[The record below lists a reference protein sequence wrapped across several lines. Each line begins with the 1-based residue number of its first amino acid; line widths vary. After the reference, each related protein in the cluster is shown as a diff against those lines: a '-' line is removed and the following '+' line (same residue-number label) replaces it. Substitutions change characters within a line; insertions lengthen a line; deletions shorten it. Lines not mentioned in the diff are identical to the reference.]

1 MKKRKKKP
9 ETFYQDLARKY
20 ICKKFGCVAV
30 RELNFG
36 GPKFDVVGF
45 SPDNDEF
52 YIVECKRTKRA
63 VGVGQTF
70 GQILAYKAM
79 ILDAGEK
86 FLDAFNEKLV
96 KEGIKKVRFWANSA
110 RFVEAGKIPVRFFVA
125 LLDEACRPEILQL
138 IKKDL
143 RGVGII
149 RINRYNQCRDYIKRS
164 GIEDYELC
172 ESSRVE
178 IPIAMPLRNDLK
190 RVLQYTNSSPNV
202 FVLAAKLD
210 SKIRKMKP
218 ARTTAVLRGEY
229 AIVYRTTKNFAELY
243 PREEH
248 LRVAIKGS
256 KGWKQRNVEKPGQ
269 LSSLFPKIR
278 KAIERSLG

>member
-1 MKKRKKKP
+1 MKKKP
-9 ETFYQDLARKY
+9 ESFYQDLARKY
-20 ICKKFGCVAV
+20 VCKKFGCVAV

-79 ILDAGEK
+79 ILEAGDK

-110 RFVEAGKIPVRFFVA
+110 RFVEARKIPVRFYVA
-125 LLDEACRPEILQL
+125 LLDEACRPEMLEL

-143 RGVGII
+143 KGVGII
-149 RINRYNQCRDYIKRS
+149 RINKYNQCRDYIKRL
-164 GIEDYELC
+164 GKEDYELC

-178 IPIAMPLRNDLK
+178 IPIAMPIRNDLK
-190 RVLQYTNSSPNV
+190 RVLEHRSSNQNICK
-202 FVLAAKLD
+202 LAATLD
-210 SKIRKMKP
+210 SKIRDMRP
-218 ARTTAVLRGEY
+218 TRTTAVRHREY
-229 AIVYRTTKNFAELY
+229 AIVYRTTKNFAELH
-243 PREEH
+243 PKEEH
-248 LRVAIKGS
+248 LRVTIKQS
-256 KGWKQRNVEKPGQ
+256 KGWNSRNIEKTGQ
-269 LSSLFPKIR
+269 MRSLLPKIR
-278 KAIERSLG
+278 QALERTLS

>member
-1 MKKRKKKP
+1 MKKKKKP

-52 YIVECKRTKRA
+52 YIVECKRTTRA

-79 ILDAGEK
+79 ILEAGEK

-96 KEGIKKVRFWANSA
+96 RDGIRKVSFWANSA
-110 RFVEAGKIPVRFFVA
+110 RFVDAGKIPVRFYVA
-125 LLDEACRPEILQL
+125 LLDEACRPETLQL

-143 RGVGII
+143 KGVGVV
-149 RINRYNQCRDYIKRS
+149 RIDAHNHCKDYVRTS
-164 GIEDYELC
+164 GKEDYELC
-172 ESSRVE
+172 ASSRVE

-190 RVLQYTNSSPNV
+190 RVLQHKNSNQNV
-202 FVLAAKLD
+202 CALAARLD
-210 SKIRKMKP
+210 SKVRKMKP
-218 ARTTAVLRGEY
+218 NRTTAIRLREY
-229 AIVYRTTKNFAELY
+229 AIVYGTAKNFAVLY

-248 LRVAIKGS
+248 LRVAIKES
-256 KGWKQRNVEKPGQ
+256 MGWKKRNVEKAGQ
-269 LSSLFPKIR
+269 WTAPQK
-278 KAIERSLG
+278 